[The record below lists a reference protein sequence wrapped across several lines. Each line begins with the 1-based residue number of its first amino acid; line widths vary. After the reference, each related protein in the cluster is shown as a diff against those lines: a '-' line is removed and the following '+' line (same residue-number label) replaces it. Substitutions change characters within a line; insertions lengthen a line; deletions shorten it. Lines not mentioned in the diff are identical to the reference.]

1 MGKKR
6 RPAAPVAS
14 SSGLDGIHFLD
25 TLASIPINETTAA
38 TSGVLRATFDS
49 ISADADVARARAAA
63 RARGPEALAEFT
75 AAAGR
80 LAQRTGEYYAS
91 LK

>member
-1 MGKKR
+1 MANKRR
-6 RPAAPVAS
+6 RPAPEAP
-14 SSGLDGIHFLD
+14 SSGIDGVHFLD
-25 TLASIPINETTAA
+25 GLASIPINETAAA
-38 TSGVLRATFDS
+38 TSGVLRATFDA
-49 ISADADVARARAAA
+49 IADDLDVARSREAA

-80 LAQRTGEYYAS
+80 LAQRTAEYYAA